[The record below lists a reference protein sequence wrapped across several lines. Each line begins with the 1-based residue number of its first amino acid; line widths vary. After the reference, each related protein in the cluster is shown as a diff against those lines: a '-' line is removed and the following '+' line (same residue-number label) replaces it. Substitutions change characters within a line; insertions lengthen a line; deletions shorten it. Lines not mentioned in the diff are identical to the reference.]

1 MPGPVILRRRSDIES
16 VTALLGPGTPV
27 DPIMGDFETGNIV
40 LKVSDVFG
48 TYVNAVEGNLFDF
61 RGAYYSSG
69 TAP

>member
-1 MPGPVILRRRSDIES
+1 
-16 VTALLGPGTPV
+16 
-27 DPIMGDFETGNIV
+27 MGDFETGNIV